1 MIKNNDAEFPE
12 LSCYLLP
19 GHTTTPAD
27 AIEEARQAEAL
38 GLGKVWLSERFDVKD
53 AGVICSAALAV
64 TNSIHVATAGTN
76 IHTRHPLVLA
86 TMCSSLH
93 HMSGGRFELGLA
105 RGVGIRNQLMG
116 LENVSNA
123 QLTEGVEL
131 LRKLW
136 HGEKVMGHEGKMGSL
151 PYASMGDW
159 MNADIPIHFVGFG
172 PKSLRF
178 AGQHFDGAHLHTFI
192 TDNGL
197 RRAKTLVQEGAV
209 KAGRNPDDIKV
220 WSVFATVHNPKPE
233 DHLRK
238 LVARMATYMQ
248 APGYVEMLIDLN
260 EWDPEVLTKFRA
272 SEVVSSIPGGIDS
285 VATLEQLEEISELI
299 PQEWLPA
306 ATGSAEECARAW
318 KNQFDNG
325 ADGLVIHGSTPA
337 EFAPVLDAYR
347 ALRD

>member
-1 MIKNNDAEFPE
+1 MSATAKFPE

-64 TNSIHVATAGTN
+64 TQSLHVATAGTN
-76 IHTRHPLVLA
+76 IHTRHPMVLA

-93 HMSGGRFELGLA
+93 HMSNGRFELGLA

-123 QLTEGVEL
+123 QLVEGVDL

-136 HGEKVMGHEGKMGSL
+136 HGEKIMGHDGLMGSL
-151 PYASMGDW
+151 PYISMGDW

-172 PKSLRF
+172 PRSLRF
-178 AGQHFDGAHLHTFI
+178 AGEHFDGVHLHTFV
-192 TDNGL
+192 TDHGL
-197 RRAKTLVQEGAV
+197 RRAKDFIREGAE
-209 KAGRNPDDIKV
+209 KAGRNAQEIKLH
-220 WSVFATVHNPKPE
+220 SVFATVLNLSEE
-233 DHLRK
+233 DYLTK

-248 APGYVEMLIDLN
+248 APGYVELLIELN
-260 EWDPEVLTKFRA
+260 EWDPEVLTAFRA
-272 SEVVSSIPGGIDS
+272 NKLVSSIAGGIDS
-285 VATLEQLEEISELI
+285 VATLEQLSKISELI
-299 PQEWLPA
+299 PREWLPA
-306 ATGSAEECARAW
+306 ATGNAESCAQAW
-318 KNQFDNG
+318 ENQFDNG
-325 ADGLVIHGSTPA
+325 ADGVVIHGSTPS
-337 EFAPVLDAYR
+337 EFAPILEAY
-347 ALRD
+347 ASHKD